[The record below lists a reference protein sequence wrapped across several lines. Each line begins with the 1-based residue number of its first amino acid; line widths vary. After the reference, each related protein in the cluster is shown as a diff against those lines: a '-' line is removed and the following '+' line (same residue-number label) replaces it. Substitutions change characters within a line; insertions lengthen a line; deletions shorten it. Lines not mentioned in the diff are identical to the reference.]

1 MTRRTPV
8 FAAPLLALLFLT
20 GCSIELQHELT
31 EADAN
36 EIYVLLSKN
45 GINAKK
51 EKAEGGNE
59 VRFTI
64 VVPKGDAAQAAE
76 LLKRNSLPRPVEK
89 GLSHFAKGSM
99 VPTATEER
107 AMLLKA
113 MAGEVSNALNQI
125 DGVLEARA
133 IVMVPENNDLS
144 QPENRPLPSASVFIK
159 YRTVEGGK
167 PPVTVDAVKQFVA
180 SSVSELK
187 PEAVTVLMTE
197 AMAPTAETTE
207 TNRLQ
212 DVLGVRMTAASASTF
227 KMILGGAF
235 ALILAMMGVTAWTFM
250 RGGSGGAA
258 PAAAARPARAR
269 GGRTE

>member
-1 MTRRTPV
+1 MTRRTPA
-8 FAAPLLALLFLT
+8 FAAPLLALLLLT

-45 GINAKK
+45 GINVKK

-133 IVMVPENNDLS
+133 IVMIPENNDLS
-144 QPENRPLPSASVFIK
+144 QPENKPMPSASVFIK
-159 YRTVEGGK
+159 YRTN
-167 PPVTVDAVKQFVA
+167 ANFSYFCNLLI
-180 SSVSELK
+180 SSNS
-187 PEAVTVLMTE
+187 
-197 AMAPTAETTE
+197 TT
-207 TNRLQ
+207 TLPRNHL
-212 DVLGVRMTAASASTF
+212 
-227 KMILGGAF
+227 
-235 ALILAMMGVTAWTFM
+235 
-250 RGGSGGAA
+250 
-258 PAAAARPARAR
+258 
-269 GGRTE
+269 